1 MPNDLPQFTAD
12 LSQLEISLGDRS
24 DRFVS
29 GVAVT
34 LANEMISGGRYS
46 PGTPIDT
53 GFHRA
58 NWDSAIGVVPN
69 RPPTIGEA
77 EANANPGAGHA
88 AANAAQ
94 ERTAEGAATL
104 KVGQILY
111 VANSG
116 PAIGRLE
123 FGWSKQA
130 PNGMIRQALNALQ
143 SIANEV
149 ATFLRGGS

>member
-1 MPNDLPQFTAD
+1 MPNDLLQFTAE
-12 LSQLEISLGDRS
+12 LAKLEASLGAQS

-34 LANEMISGGRYS
+34 VANEMISGGRYS

-69 RPPTIGEA
+69 RPPTIDEA
-77 EANANPGAGHA
+77 TAKANPGAGKA
-88 AANAAQ
+88 AAQSAQ
-94 ERTAEGAATL
+94 ERTALGAAGL
-104 KVGQILY
+104 KVGEILY

-116 PAIGRLE
+116 PAINRLE

-130 PNGMIRQALNALQ
+130 PSGMIRQALNALQ

-149 ATFLRGGS
+149 ATFLRGGA